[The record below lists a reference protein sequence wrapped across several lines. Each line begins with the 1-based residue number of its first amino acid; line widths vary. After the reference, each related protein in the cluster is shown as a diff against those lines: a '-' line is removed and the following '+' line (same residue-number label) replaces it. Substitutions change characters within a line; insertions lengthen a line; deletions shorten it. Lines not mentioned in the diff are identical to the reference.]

1 MWHKSNLMKKTSI
14 YRKPMNPNLFEE
26 DITINRLSSIGNPL
40 EQLSSLIDFEQFRP
54 TLEAVLVKDDCKTA
68 AGRAQFDSVLMFK
81 ILLLKRYYGLGDTGI
96 EYQIVDRTSF
106 RKFLGIS
113 TVDEIPVDKTIW
125 HYQETLTKSGTFD
138 KLFDDFNA
146 VLLSKGLF
154 FNEGQIVD
162 ASFVEAP
169 RQRNSREENK
179 QIKAGNGNQ
188 LWNSEK
194 GDTEEE
200 KKRKRNK
207 KRHKD
212 IDARWTKKGG
222 VDYYGYKVHAK
233 VDKKTKLIRKHLT
246 TPANVHDSQMIGALL
261 DETDTGQTVH
271 LDSGYAGQDNI
282 VKGKEAIPIICEKGC
297 RHKQL
302 TQAQKD
308 SNHEKSKIRCRV
320 EHVFGFIEQSM
331 HGSYVRTIGLI
342 RAKASVALMCLIYNM
357 FRYVQ
362 INNYYPQFITCKG

>member
-188 LWNSEK
+188 LWNPEK

>member
-1 MWHKSNLMKKTSI
+1 MWYKSNLMKKTSI

-188 LWNSEK
+188 LWNPEK

>member
-1 MWHKSNLMKKTSI
+1 MWYKSKLMKKTTI
-14 YRKPMNPNLFEE
+14 YRKPMNTNLFEE

-54 TLEAVLVKDDCKTA
+54 TLETVLVKDDCKTA

-125 HYQETLTKSGTFD
+125 HYQEMLTNAGAFD

-188 LWNSEK
+188 LWNPEE
-194 GDTEEE
+194 GDTADV
-200 KKRKRNK
+200 KKHKRNK

-212 IDARWTKKGG
+212 IDARWTQKGG
-222 VDYYGYKVHAK
+222 VDYYGYKAHAK
-233 VDKKTKLIRKHLT
+233 VDKKTKLIKKHLT
-246 TPANVHDSQMIGALL
+246 TPANVHDSQMIGQLL
-261 DETDTGQTVH
+261 DETDKGQTVH

-282 VKGKEAIPIICEKGC
+282 IKEKEVIPIICEKGC
-297 RHKQL
+297 RYKKL
-302 TQAQKD
+302 TQEQID

-331 HGSYVRTIGLI
+331 HGSYVRTIGLV

-357 FRYVQ
+357 FRYIQ
-362 INNYYPQFITCKG
+362 IHNYYPQYITCKG

>member
-1 MWHKSNLMKKTSI
+1 
-14 YRKPMNPNLFEE
+14 MNTNLFEE

-54 TLEAVLVKDDCKTA
+54 TLETVLVKDDCKTA

-125 HYQETLTKSGTFD
+125 HYQEVLTNAGAFD

-188 LWNSEK
+188 LWNPEE
-194 GDTEEE
+194 GDTEDV
-200 KKRKRNK
+200 KKHKRNK

-212 IDARWTKKGG
+212 IDARWTQKGG
-222 VDYYGYKVHAK
+222 VDYYGYKAHAK
-233 VDKKTKLIRKHLT
+233 VDKKTKLIKKHLT
-246 TPANVHDSQMIGALL
+246 TPANVHDSQMIGQLL
-261 DETDTGQTVH
+261 DETDKGQTVH

-282 VKGKEAIPIICEKGC
+282 IKGKEVIPIICEKGC
-297 RHKQL
+297 RYKKL
-302 TQAQKD
+302 TQEQID

-331 HGSYVRTIGLI
+331 HGSYVRTIGLV

-357 FRYVQ
+357 FRYIQ
-362 INNYYPQFITCKG
+362 IHNYYPQYITCKG